1 MGHELDAIERTYD
14 VIQWTLG
21 RLESFPK
28 VYRIPLGDRMQQTLY
43 GILDVLIEAKYT
55 RGRQKVA
62 PLARANVLL
71 ERLRFQGRLACDR
84 RCISQDQHGH
94 FTRIV
99 NDAGVGVGGWI
110 KSQKRTNVAAGRSS
124 SPSLARRAIQT
135 SQACVTVLRG
145 NPLAAH
151 LLTLTRPRLDMDVA
165 LRDKYSPQGR
175 RRRGPRGGASPC

>member
-55 RGRQKVA
+55 RGRQKLG

-71 ERLRFQGRLACDR
+71 ERLRFQGRLACER
-84 RCISQDQHGH
+84 RCISL
-94 FTRIV
+94 
-99 NDAGVGVGGWI
+99 GVRVLCEPGKTPTVDTPPWTV
-110 KSQKRTNVAAGRSS
+110 RLR
-124 SPSLARRAIQT
+124 LRRECG
-135 SQACVTVLRG
+135 S
-145 NPLAAH
+145 
-151 LLTLTRPRLDMDVA
+151 
-165 LRDKYSPQGR
+165 
-175 RRRGPRGGASPC
+175 GA